1 MVFDGFRK
9 IICPFCAKEYRLGD
23 LEMYSQV
30 TRTVI
35 KEAPKNRLESLWAG
49 FRPGT
54 LEGKENVVA
63 RKLRRCPNCHTTLP
77 PNIEYV
83 DQNIIIAVIGDG
95 YSGKSH
101 FIAAAIQQLK
111 EGNIPPEIGL
121 LGFSA
126 ASSETEDTYR
136 NKYYDPLFQRNEQI
150 PGTPIATKPLD
161 EPLIYE
167 MRFVDKRVNLLIYD
181 AAGADI
187 RQIDVTVP
195 NKPHI
200 LNAHALIFLAD
211 PWSMPGFVNQLAHH
225 LRPDPKLLSG
235 RTPAEVLN
243 NVIEVFKRALGQSRD
258 ALFSLPV
265 AIVVPKSDL
274 IPYVITRSGDSRYS
288 ALPDTR
294 YRSQLNRGESEGIH
308 LVVRQLLLEIGQS
321 QLVAME
327 RSIERLNF
335 SAITATGTA
344 SDSNGKYLQPITP
357 HRCLDP
363 IFWILRELEVAP

>member
-23 LEMYSQV
+23 LEVYSET
-30 TRTVI
+30 TRTVV
-35 KEAPKNRLESLWAG
+35 KEAPKNRLESFLSG
-49 FRPGT
+49 MRPQS
-54 LEGKENVVA
+54 LEGKANVVA
-63 RKLRRCPNCHTTLP
+63 KKLRRCPNCRKTLP
-77 PNIEYV
+77 YNIEYV
-83 DQNIIIAVIGDG
+83 DQNIIIAVIGDS

-121 LGFSA
+121 IGFSP
-126 ASSETEDTYR
+126 ASSETEEKYR
-136 NKYYDPLFQRNEQI
+136 DNYYDPLFKRNEQLA
-150 PGTPIATKPLD
+150 PTPSATNPLD

-167 MRFVDKRVNLLIYD
+167 MRFADKRVNLLIYD
-181 AAGADI
+181 ASGADI
-187 RQIDVTVP
+187 RRIDVTVP

-235 RTPAEVLN
+235 RTPAEVLD
-243 NVIEVFKRALGQSRD
+243 NVVDIFKRALGESRD
-258 ALFSLPV
+258 AQFSLPV

-274 IPYVITRSGDSRYS
+274 IPYVITRSGDSRYA

-294 YRSQLNRGESEGIH
+294 YRSQLNSNESNGVHI
-308 LVVRQLLLEIGQS
+308 VVRQLLLEIGQTP
-321 QLVAME
+321 LVSME

-335 SAITATGTA
+335 SAISATGTA
-344 SDSNGKYLQPITP
+344 SDGNGKYLQQITP

-363 IFWILRELEVAP
+363 IFWVLRELEVVP